1 MKNVTLSLDEATLLE
16 ARRIAA
22 NRSTSVN
29 AMIRE
34 FLDQLTER
42 ESQARAARKRIVK
55 LSRQSRAQRGAAVW
69 SREDLHAR

>member
-1 MKNVTLSLDEATLLE
+1 MKNVTLSLDEASLLE

>member
-1 MKNVTLSLDEATLLE
+1 MKNLTLSLDEDTLRE

-34 FLDQLTER
+34 FLAQLTER
-42 ESQARAARKRIVK
+42 ESQAVAARKRIVK
-55 LSRQSRAQRGAAVW
+55 LSRQSRAERGTAAW
-69 SREDLHAR
+69 SREELHAR